1 MDEDRAYKSHNH
13 GLSAIEESSQRER
26 ERFPDLDSAQRL
38 PEVTSE
44 EVVRKVQ
51 EGRNREASR
60 KKWGWILFSLG
71 VITVLDSCSVVPI
84 PLVGPMAIYVGAA
97 LAVIGAGI
105 LASRRKMKDTNEA
118 IMVAMKYGN
127 RLTIARLS
135 LEMDLS
141 LTKAEKIIRK
151 LVESGIAEIDLD
163 QDRPDDGI
171 VYKIKG
177 L

>member
-1 MDEDRAYKSHNH
+1 MDEDHPYKSHDH
-13 GLSAIEESSQRER
+13 GLSATEESSKRER
-26 ERFPDLDSAQRL
+26 ERFPEFDTAHRR
-38 PEVTSE
+38 PEVSSE
-44 EVVRKVQ
+44 EIVRKVQ

-60 KKWGWILFSLG
+60 KRWGWILFCLG
-71 VITVLDSCSVVPI
+71 VITILNSCSVVPI
-84 PLVGPMAIYVGAA
+84 PLVGPMAIWVGTA
-97 LAVIGAGI
+97 LAAIGAGI
-105 LASRRKMKDTNEA
+105 LVSRRKMKDTNEA

-127 RLTIARLS
+127 RLTVARLS